1 MKQIITSTVCV
12 VMPTSVVSV
21 TTAVYR
27 LLLCLKEL
35 RHSESYYLHFSVI
48 SLISYEVFNNKIL
61 VSLEASNLFKFPLTD
76 LF

>member
-1 MKQIITSTVCV
+1 MKQIITNTTCV
-12 VMPTSVVSV
+12 VMPTNVGSV
-21 TTAVYR
+21 TIVVYR

-61 VSLEASNLFKFPLTD
+61 VSLEARKLRS
-76 LF
+76 